1 MRYQYCFLR
10 GRRKGGI
17 KLDGDEDGDND
28 DEVSNPEDDDNV
40 AGCANDTKEDL
51 ASKQRVEDL
60 WAAFKQ
66 DTATAGPATSSNLKE
81 TLKKDADGIKQSEKS
96 STSSA
101 EKKDVPKKVEVTEVF
116 DFAGEEVK

>member
-1 MRYQYCFLR
+1 MRYQCCFLS

-17 KLDGDEDGDND
+17 KLDDDEDGDHD
-28 DEVSNPEDDDNV
+28 DEVLSPEEDDDV
-40 AGCANDTKEDL
+40 TGSANDKKEDL

-81 TLKKDADGIKQSEKS
+81 TSKKDVDGIKQSERA
-96 STSSA
+96 STSSV